1 MRGTDSFPVPA
12 LWHRANH
19 RKWDRTVHKAE
30 PADNREPITLSV
42 RASANAKPPLIW
54 LSHSLSLARESLLL
68 PSPSPR
74 LQLSFLVAACAAP
87 FACVLD
93 HSVNDF
99 VLGALSAQNGVQS
112 AMRIALGWIAGLH
125 ARSRGWIQT
134 EELPAGSQ
142 LFLRIAAHAHN
153 GIQV

>member
-99 VLGALSAQNGVQS
+99 VLGALGAQ
-112 AMRIALGWIAGLH
+112 H
-125 ARSRGWIQT
+125 
-134 EELPAGSQ
+134 
-142 LFLRIAAHAHN
+142 
-153 GIQV
+153 